1 MTDDYDRGK
10 RDGLRLALAVLNAEE
25 AKWAEQLGQSRS
37 WRTNHARELR
47 HKTLQV
53 AQRRIATQL
62 GRMKAPSDASL
73 GAELAGALDK
83 LGL

>member
-1 MTDDYDRGK
+1 MTEDYDRGK

-62 GRMKAPSDASL
+62 GRIKTPSGVLL
-73 GAELAGALDK
+73 GVELTDALDR